1 MIYRDLLGQLH
12 QDLKVSQV
20 GLLKQQGD
28 AGEIAVL
35 GRKEEIVF
43 PFRPASGFYHVY
55 LDAHVF
61 TVIHEEVIEAIYRQ
75 FSNGER

>member
-1 MIYRDLLGQLH
+1 MIYRDLLEKLH
-12 QDLKVSQV
+12 DEIGVSQV

-43 PFRPASGFYHVY
+43 PFRPASGFYQVY
-55 LDAHVF
+55 LNARVF

-75 FSNGER
+75 FSNG

>member
-1 MIYRDLLGQLH
+1 MIYRDLLGQPH
-12 QDLKVSQV
+12 KDLKVCA
-20 GLLKQQGD
+20 GHGILKLDFD

-35 GRKEEIVF
+35 GRTEDIVF

-61 TVIHEEVIEAIYRQ
+61 TVIHDQVISAIYRQ
-75 FSNGER
+75 FST